1 MSVPKKRHTSGAAK
15 RRRSHNAL
23 KSKHLIEVNGQ
34 FVPHGL
40 KKAVTLN
47 KKLKTN

>member
-23 KSKHLIEVNGQ
+23 KPQNLIEVKGQ
-34 FVPHGL
+34 QVPHGL

-47 KKLKTN
+47 KKLMSN